1 MNASALPPELV
12 AEDVGRLLSILT
24 MRRQHHSLGEAQ
36 FVDKY
41 IRPLNPTVYY
51 EGSTADDY
59 AEMAY
64 RVDVGEGKIMFS
76 SHVDTVHRIDPER
89 VKQEVL
95 FDSGML
101 VAYKT
106 DKECLGADDGVGV
119 WIMLNMIEAGVP
131 GVYMFHRGEE
141 CGGIGSKFV
150 TDNFP
155 DEFKGLTAAIAFDRR
170 GDCSVITHQARG
182 RCCSDEFATA
192 LAKLLNDNGCGKLE
206 PDDGGVYTDTA
217 EYTDLIGECTNV
229 SCGYM
234 NEHGGS
240 EDLDV
245 EYAIRLK
252 NACIKGFMTD
262 PGLPQTRKPG
272 EIDPR
277 DDWGMWG
284 GYYSGSSASKATTKQ
299 RRDDIA
305 DLGAYDVFEMT
316 LAEIRAMVLKADTDS
331 LARLI
336 CNLSFEAVDAYAE
349 STSSNPQW

>member
-1 MNASALPPELV
+1 MPPDLV
-12 AEDVGRLLSILT
+12 AENVDRLLSILT
-24 MRRQHHSLGEAQ
+24 MRRGHHSLGEAQ

-41 IRPLNPTVYY
+41 IRPMDPTVYY
-51 EGSTADDY
+51 ASIDD
-59 AEMAY
+59 ATGELEDMAY
-64 RVDVGEGKIMFS
+64 RVDVGDGKILFS
-76 SHVDTVHRIDPER
+76 CHVDTVHRKDPER

-95 FDSGML
+95 FDPGML
-101 VAYKT
+101 VAYKQ
-106 DKECLGADDGVGV
+106 DDECLGADDGVGV

-155 DEFKGLTAAIAFDRR
+155 DDFKGLTAAIAFDRKS
-170 GDCSVITHQARG
+170 DCSVITHQSLG

-234 NEHGGS
+234 NEHRGA

-252 NACIKGFMTD
+252 NACVAAFKTD

-272 EIDPR
+272 EVDPA
-277 DDWGMWG
+277 DSWGNWS
-284 GYYSGSSASKATTKQ
+284 GYGSWSRSYTPKKPQASAGTSVYELDAMTT
-299 RRDDIA
+299 
-305 DLGAYDVFEMT
+305 
-316 LAEIRAMVLKADTDS
+316 AELRAMVLKMSADE
-331 LARLI
+331 LVELI
-336 CNLSFEAVDAYAE
+336 RDTAMTAVTALEEFDYYH
-349 STSSNPQW
+349 NYQ